1 MPIERIPDYNGA
13 GVYALV
19 DASGD
24 MYIGSSMHCRHRIT
38 EHSSGNTSSRIRAAL
53 KSGVV
58 FEAVILEEMPDATD
72 DSLTQAEERHI
83 TAAGAKAAY
92 NKQKTAVRSI
102 KQRPPSDRPRSIAEY
117 ARAKGITTQAVY
129 KRLAKAGIDPN
140 SLREAKKG
148 RQSGGDLSTEGLEL
162 LEKAMSGEASTINR
176 EPSTVNHQ
184 PSTRNVNPE
193 VDALRSE
200 VERLKSRLT
209 EEKHRAELAEAR
221 EEAAANE
228 RDFLRIQLDNAI
240 KASAL
245 ASVKRLQAPED
256 PSEPPPDPQPV
267 EVEEAPQEAQEPQQE
282 APAATPRSFRQRW
295 RDAINAWKGK
305 A

>member
-1 MPIERIPDYNGA
+1 MPIERIPDY
-13 GVYALV
+13 
-19 DASGD
+19 
-24 MYIGSSMHCRHRIT
+24 
-38 EHSSGNTSSRIRAAL
+38 
-53 KSGVV
+53 
-58 FEAVILEEMPDATD
+58 
-72 DSLTQAEERHI
+72 SLTQAEKRHI

-140 SLREAKKG
+140 SLREAKEG
-148 RQSGGDLSTEGLEL
+148 RQSGGDLSAEGLEL
-162 LEKAMSGEASTINR
+162 LEKAMSGEESTINR
-176 EPSTVNHQ
+176 EPSTSQPSTVNQ
-184 PSTRNVNPE
+184 STRNVAPE
-193 VDALRSE
+193 IDALRSE

-240 KASAL
+240 KASVL

-256 PSEPPPDPQPV
+256 PSEPPPDTHLD
-267 EVEEAPQEAQEPQQE
+267 EVEEDPQEAQEPQQKAPE
-282 APAATPRSFRQRW
+282 AAPRSFRQRW
-295 RDAINAWKGK
+295 RAAINAWKGK

>member
-1 MPIERIPDYNGA
+1 MTIK
-13 GVYALV
+13 AL
-19 DASGD
+19 AQELG
-24 MYIGSSMHCRHRIT
+24 
-38 EHSSGNTSSRIRAAL
+38 
-53 KSGVV
+53 
-58 FEAVILEEMPDATD
+58 
-72 DSLTQAEERHI
+72 
-83 TAAGAKAAY
+83 
-92 NKQKTAVRSI
+92 RS
-102 KQRPPSDRPRSIAEY
+102 Q
-117 ARAKGITTQAVY
+117 QAVY
-129 KRLAKAGIDPN
+129 KRLTRAGIYLK
-140 SLREAKKG
+140 SLREPGNGTLTAEGERIIRELYAATQEEPPAAPPPPAKA
-148 RQSGGDLSTEGLEL
+148 DSTCLN
-162 LEKAMSGEASTINR
+162 A
-176 EPSTVNHQ
+176 
-184 PSTRNVNPE
+184 E
-193 VDALRSE
+193 VERLNSE

-267 EVEEAPQEAQEPQQE
+267 EVEEAPQEAQEQQQE
-282 APAATPRSFRQRW
+282 APAAAPRSFRQRW

>member
-1 MPIERIPDYNGA
+1 MPNE
-13 GVYALV
+13 
-19 DASGD
+19 
-24 MYIGSSMHCRHRIT
+24 
-38 EHSSGNTSSRIRAAL
+38 
-53 KSGVV
+53 
-58 FEAVILEEMPDATD
+58 
-72 DSLTQAEERHI
+72 Q
-83 TAAGAKAAY
+83 
-92 NKQKTAVRSI
+92 
-102 KQRPPSDRPRSIAEY
+102 KQRQPSDRPRSIAEY

-140 SLREAKKG
+140 SLREAKEG
-148 RQSGGDLSTEGLEL
+148 RQSGGDLSAEGLEL

-184 PSTRNVNPE
+184 PSTNDVNPE

-245 ASVKRLQAPED
+245 ASVKRLQAPEG
-256 PSEPPPDPQPV
+256 PSDPPPD
-267 EVEEAPQEAQEPQQE
+267 PQQE
-282 APAATPRSFRQRW
+282 APAAAPRSFRQRW